1 MWIPFRASSRP
12 AGYRS
17 RGIRL
22 RKMVPRMMDTP
33 RANTTQATTIN
44 MASLLIIKLGQVS
57 SAMRTMIGIGTPR
70 MNSNIE
76 RMVVP

>member
-1 MWIPFRASSRP
+1 
-12 AGYRS
+12 
-17 RGIRL
+17 
-22 RKMVPRMMDTP
+22 MVPRMMDTP